1 MTAAGH
7 RVQPR
12 TNFIIEREKP
22 VELSVQGLL
31 ESVGISLLSE
41 WDVLAFVYRH
51 GVSLT
56 SIGQIASLV
65 GYENGV
71 VASALDRLERE
82 KLIERSRP
90 SQEVCFYRIFASM
103 DAERQQCLQQL
114 LSQSEGCAWR
124 RLLAKRQ
131 APVWLESGR
140 EEQPAESRR

>member
-41 WDVLAFVYRH
+41 GDVLAFVYRH

-65 GYENGV
+65 GYENSV
-71 VASALDRLERE
+71 VAGALDRLERE

-90 SQEVCFYRIFASM
+90 SQEVCYYRIFVSM
-103 DAERQQCLQQL
+103 AAERQQCLQQL

-131 APVWLESGR
+131 APVWSESGR
-140 EEQPAESRR
+140 EEQSAESRR